1 MKIGGQ
7 DLRDHIRL
15 LAPLFGFIAAVWAL
29 RMVLFSADAPRV
41 LVRVISVTV
50 AGPAAVLLAAI
61 LIHVRR
67 FGGYANIVVAAVLL
81 QCFQQILISAA
92 IAFSAWTGMMNVYA
106 APEYS
111 FAMSPA
117 GHIAAHLTFG
127 LAFGSLF
134 GAGMGCLFLW
144 MLRKFVPQAMA
155 R

>member
-29 RMVLFSADAPRV
+29 RMVLYAADAPRV
-41 LVRVISVTV
+41 LVRVCSVSV
-50 AGPAAVLLAAI
+50 AGPAAVLMAAI

-81 QCFQQILISAA
+81 HCFQQLLISAA
-92 IAFSAWTGMMNVYA
+92 IGFSALTGMMTVYA

-111 FAMSPA
+111 FTMSPA
-117 GHIAAHLTFG
+117 GHIAAHLTLG
-127 LAFGSLF
+127 MAFASVS
-134 GAGMGCLFLW
+134 AGMGCLFLW
-144 MLRKFVPQAMA
+144 MLRKIVPQAMA